1 MKLAQALL
9 RRKELQNKVDQLKP
23 ILNKDI
29 FETITERRQ
38 ITQSVDDIT
47 ARVPKLD
54 ANQVTKEYDYYS
66 RQLRHVDAAIQQTNW
81 TTEIE
86 LEIDVMKNYT
96 EQGGLSPVN
105 EVIKGEKAEAC
116 TFALKTQEKAFS
128 VCTYLAQ
135 AIPTMELEV
144 NGSNPF
150 NHYKWLQLSGRA

>member
-96 EQGGLSPVN
+96 E
-105 EVIKGEKAEAC
+105 
-116 TFALKTQEKAFS
+116 
-128 VCTYLAQ
+128 
-135 AIPTMELEV
+135 
-144 NGSNPF
+144 
-150 NHYKWLQLSGRA
+150 